1 MDENKKCE
9 SFFCDLPG
17 RYTDPSLNG
26 RMFCQHHRRR
36 EIDFLKEQE
45 ITKLKKEN
53 AELRRPKELGLI
65 SDRMIQVPFKVWDKM
80 RVTMA
85 ALERELRNPED
96 KYWSETF
103 KSPAYKIIFSHKDFK
118 EVKEINKMIRDF
130 QKG

>member
-9 SFFCDLPG
+9 SFDCDLPG

-45 ITKLKKEN
+45 IKELRKEN
-53 AELRRPKELGLI
+53 AELRKFKEL
-65 SDRMIQVPFKVWDKM
+65 SSMIQVPFKLWDKM

-85 ALERELRNPED
+85 LLESEFRNPED

-103 KSPAYKIIFSHKDFK
+103 KSPAYRIIFSHKDFK
-118 EVKEINKMIRDF
+118 RLKEINKMIRNFRDI
-130 QKG
+130 